1 MTNSDLDLYR
11 ACKKNR
17 RSSHDLLQAFDETR
31 GAALLYPDYE
41 GFTRKDGSKREP
53 DVSRTK
59 DAFGDI
65 WVSGINDTNKATGR
79 PAISS
84 NEGVS
89 ISKDAGKFGF
99 AMWYYFLLP
108 KGTPIPECF
117 DISQTG
123 HDPGHYSIRLK
134 NRMRQ
139 DAYEGALDNLA
150 RAALAKAVELKRQSL
165 MFE

>member
-1 MTNSDLDLYR
+1 MTDLDLDLYR

-17 RSSHDLLQAFDETR
+17 RSSDDLLQAFEETQ
-31 GAALLYPDYE
+31 GVSLLYPDYE
-41 GFTRKDGSKREP
+41 GFTRKDGSRRGP
-53 DVSRTK
+53 DVSRIK
-59 DAFGDI
+59 DPAGDN
-65 WVSGINDTNKATGR
+65 WVCGINDMNKTPGR
-79 PAISS
+79 PVISS

-89 ISKDAGKFGF
+89 ISKDAGKFGY

-108 KGTPIPECF
+108 KGTTIPECF

-123 HDPGHYSIRLK
+123 HDASHYSIRLK

-150 RAALAKAVELKRQSL
+150 RASLAKAVELKRKSL
-165 MFE
+165 SFE